1 MFPVMIILSFLTIP
15 LNTFQPTEG
24 SAEVSVFVKV
34 VHILPP
40 RPVFFS
46 AIFPLI
52 VMVMDSIMRG
62 QNGQLN

>member
-15 LNTFQPTEG
+15 LNTFQPEG
-24 SAEVSVFVKV
+24 SAEVSVF

-52 VMVMDSIMRG
+52 VMVMDSIVRD